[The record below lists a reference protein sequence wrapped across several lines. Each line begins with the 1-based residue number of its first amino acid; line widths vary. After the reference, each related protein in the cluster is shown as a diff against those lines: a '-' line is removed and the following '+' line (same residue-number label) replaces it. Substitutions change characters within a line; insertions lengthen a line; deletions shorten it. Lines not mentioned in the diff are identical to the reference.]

1 MFCICYVFGGLTQ
14 GPSFHSISCDR
25 GQAGHDNWVRALVF
39 HPSGKYLL
47 SASDDGTIRVWELAT
62 GRCVKTVQAHSH
74 FVTCLAWGRQ
84 LASSGGGAKVGAN
97 GAPNGGEAEKV
108 VNVVA
113 TGSVDQTV
121 KIWLP

>member
-1 MFCICYVFGGLTQ
+1 MIRVTNIWLL
-14 GPSFHSISCDR
+14 
-25 GQAGHDNWVRALVF
+25 QAGHDNWVRALVF

-47 SASDDGTIRVWELAT
+47 SASDDGTIRVWELST
-62 GRCVKTVQAHSH
+62 GRCVKTIQAHSH

-84 LASSGGGAKVGAN
+84 TTSSTGPKTN
-97 GAPNGGEAEKV
+97 GSADKAADMEKV

>member
-1 MFCICYVFGGLTQ
+1 MKSDRILTSVQ
-14 GPSFHSISCDR
+14 G
-25 GQAGHDNWVRALVF
+25 GHDNWVRALVF

-47 SASDDGTIRVWELAT
+47 SGSDDHTIRVWELAT

-84 LASSGGGAKVGAN
+84 STSVSMEN
-97 GAPNGGEAEKV
+97 GAATNGSSDKAPETEKII
-108 VNVVA
+108 NVVA
-113 TGSVDQTV
+113 TGSVDQTI